1 MKEEMSEMT
10 NHPNRRLE
18 VPTTQW
24 NRRQFLKTSALGVT
38 LAGVGGTLAACGS
51 SSGSQPSASGSGGS
65 PKHGGTL
72 TLGSSGGGPS
82 DTLDPQDWSNNT
94 DQMRVN
100 QLFDPLVWINNQG
113 ETELVLAESITPNA
127 NGTEW
132 TITIHPGVVTHQGK
146 PFTADDV
153 LFSLQRI
160 VINKFPESSIIG
172 PVDFNN
178 SKVVNSTTLLLRY
191 SKPFGALVTMLS
203 YPFFYMVPRGF
214 NPKQPDGTGPFM
226 YQSFTPGVQSTFVRN
241 PHYWQHGLP
250 YLDKIVTTD
259 ITTETTQV
267 SALQSGQVDVI
278 NYLSAASVTAL
289 KGGGYTVHTNKSGGW
304 VPFTQ
309 DCDAKPFSDVRV
321 RQAFRL
327 IPDRP
332 QMLEQVFGGYGMIGN
347 DVFSPYDPLF
357 PHDLPQ
363 RHQDIPQAK
372 ALLKAAGYE
381 GLTVTLY
388 SCPADPGEVQMAEV
402 FATQAKA
409 AGVTVNITQQTV
421 TTFYSKYYQ
430 KVPFAQDYGPSIPF
444 LPNAGALMIG
454 NAALF
459 NACHF
464 NNPQY
469 NSLYNQAIATTNE
482 ATRAN
487 LVHEMAHIDYEQGA
501 YIVPVFLPAIEA
513 FNSKVGGI
521 QPSVTG
527 VMPGNADFKNFWM
540 T

>member
-1 MKEEMSEMT
+1 MV
-10 NHPNRRLE
+10 NRFNRRFE
-18 VPTTQW
+18 SVATEW
-24 NRRQFLKTSALGVT
+24 DRRQFLKTSALGLT
-38 LAGVGGTLAACGS
+38 LAGVGGSLAACG
-51 SSGSQPSASGSGGS
+51 SSGSQPSAGGASGS
-65 PKHGGTL
+65 PKYGGTL
-72 TLGSSGGGPS
+72 TLGSIGGGPS

-94 DQMRVN
+94 DQMRIN
-100 QLFDPLVWINNQG
+100 QLYDPLVTVDNQNQIQ
-113 ETELVLAESITPNA
+113 LVLAESITPNA
-127 NGTEW
+127 DGTEW
-132 TITIHPGVVTHQGK
+132 TIVIHPGVLTHQGK

-153 LFSLQRI
+153 LYSLQRI
-160 VINKFPESSIIG
+160 VVNKFPAAPILG
-172 PVDFNN
+172 PVDFAG
-178 SKVVNSTTLLLRY
+178 SKVVNPTTLLLKY
-191 SKPFGALVTMLS
+191 SAPFGVLVTMLS
-203 YPFFYMVPRGF
+203 YPFCYMVPRGF
-214 NPKQPDGTGPFM
+214 NPRQPVGTGPFK

-250 YLDKIVTTD
+250 YLDKVVTTD
-259 ITTETTQV
+259 IASETTQV
-267 SALQSGQVDVI
+267 SALQSGQVDAI

-289 KGGGYTVHTNKSGGW
+289 RGSGLTVRVNKSGGW

-309 DCDAKPFSDVRV
+309 DCNTAPFSDVRV

-327 IPDRP
+327 IPNRP
-332 QMLEQVFGGYGMIGN
+332 EMLEQVFGGYGAIGN
-347 DVFSPYDPLF
+347 DVFSPFDPLY

-372 ALLKAAGYE
+372 ALLKAAGYDD
-381 GLTVTLY
+381 LTVTLY
-388 SCPADPGEVQMAEV
+388 SCPADPGEVEMAEV

-430 KVPFAQDYGPSIPF
+430 KVPFAQDYGPSSPF
-444 LPNAGALMIG
+444 LANAGTLMIG

-469 NSLYNQAIATTNE
+469 NSLYQQAIATTST
-482 ATRAN
+482 ATRAD

-501 YIVPVFLPAIEA
+501 YIVPLFLPAIEA
-513 FNSKVGGI
+513 FSNKVGGI
-521 QPSVTG
+521 EPSTTG
-527 VMPGNADFKNFWM
+527 VMPGNANFKSFWI

>member
-1 MKEEMSEMT
+1 MANQSE
-10 NHPNRRLE
+10 RRLE
-18 VPTTQW
+18 IVTSKW
-24 NRRQFLKTSALGVT
+24 DRRKFLKTGALGIT
-38 LAGVGGTLAACGS
+38 LAGVGGSLAACGS
-51 SSGSQPSASGSGGS
+51 SGSQTATGGASGK
-65 PKHGGTL
+65 PKYGGTL
-72 TLGSSGGGPS
+72 TLGSIGGGPS

-94 DQMRVN
+94 DQMRIC
-100 QLFDPLVWINNQG
+100 QLYDPLVTVNNQNQ
-113 ETELVLAESITPNA
+113 TELVLAESITPNA

-132 TITIHPGVVTHQGK
+132 TIKIHPGVVTHQGK

-160 VINKFPESSIIG
+160 VTNKFPAASIIG
-172 PVDFNN
+172 PVDFAS
-178 SKVVNSTTLLLRY
+178 SKVVNPTTLLLSY

-203 YPFFYMVPRGF
+203 YPFFYMVPRAF
-214 NPKQPDGTGPFM
+214 NPKQPDGTGPFK
-226 YQSFTPGVQSTFVRN
+226 YQSFSPGVQSTFVRN
-241 PHYWQHGLP
+241 PHYWQHGRP

-259 ITTETTQV
+259 IASETTQV

-289 KGGGYTVHTNKSGGW
+289 RGGGLTVRVNKSGGW

-309 DCDAKPFSDVRV
+309 ECTVKPFSDVRV

-347 DVFSPYDPLF
+347 DVFSPYDPLY

-381 GLTVTLY
+381 DLAVTLY

-430 KVPFAQDYGPSIPF
+430 KVPFAQDYGPSSPF
-444 LPNAGALMIG
+444 LANAGTLMIG

-459 NACHF
+459 NACHYD
-464 NNPQY
+464 NPTY
-469 NSLYNQAIATTNE
+469 NSLYQQAIATTDE
-482 ATRAN
+482 TTRAN

-513 FNSKVGGI
+513 FSSRVGGI
-521 QPSVTG
+521 EPSVTG
-527 VMPGNADFKNFWM
+527 VMPGNADFKNFWI